1 MRRKPGRSRSPRRC
15 DLVVTGTRL
24 HLEIAARLAVAL
36 VLGLILGAEREA
48 RDQPAG
54 LRTHALVS
62 VGAAL
67 FGVISVFGVLPYAG
81 VNTPTDMSRVAS
93 QVPSGIGFLGAGAIL
108 RFGATVRGLT
118 TAASLWVVAAIGLAA
133 GLGMYVA
140 ATFVT
145 VGSVLTLMVFRLVRR
160 PLRGLLTAG
169 RFSVTIEY
177 DRKADLGVLIREL
190 SRSPLELDH
199 VDLEDEGG
207 DRDRTVY
214 AVLRCQ
220 PGVRPEQAV
229 MKVADLEGVRSIEY
243 GR

>member
-1 MRRKPGRSRSPRRC
+1 MTSGR
-15 DLVVTGTRL
+15 VQ
-24 HLEIAARLAVAL
+24 LEIALRLGAAL
-36 VLGLILGAEREA
+36 LMGLIIGAEREA

-67 FGVISVFGVLPYAG
+67 FGVISVFGVMPYAG
-81 VNTPTDMSRVAS
+81 QFTPADMSRIAS

-133 GLGMYVA
+133 GLGMYLA
-140 ATFVT
+140 AFMVT
-145 VGSVLTLMVFRLVRR
+145 VGSVLTLMIFRVFRR
-160 PLRGLLTAG
+160 PLRGVLTAG

-177 DRKADLGVLIREL
+177 DRKADLGVLINAL
-190 SRSPLELDH
+190 SRTPLELDH
-199 VDLEDEGG
+199 MDLEDEGG
-207 DRDRTVY
+207 DKARTIY
-214 AVLRCQ
+214 AVLRCK
-220 PGVRPEQAV
+220 PGVQPEEV
-229 MKVADLEGVRSIEY
+229 VSRVAELDGVQSLEY

>member
-1 MRRKPGRSRSPRRC
+1 MSS
-15 DLVVTGTRL
+15 TRL
-24 HLEIAARLAVAL
+24 HIEIAARLAVAL

-67 FGVISVFGVLPYAG
+67 FGVISVFGFLPYTG
-81 VNTPTDMSRVAS
+81 VDTRTDMSRVAA

-118 TAASLWVVAAIGLAA
+118 TAASLWVVAAVGLAA

-145 VGSVLTLMVFRLVRR
+145 VGSVITLMVFRLIRR

-177 DRKADLGVLIREL
+177 DRKADLGVLISEL
-190 SRSPLELDH
+190 SRRPLELDH
-199 VDLEDEGG
+199 LDLEDEGG
-207 DRDRTVY
+207 DKARTIY

-220 PGVRPEQAV
+220 PGVQPEQAV
-229 MKVADLEGVRSIEY
+229 MKVADLEGVQSIEY

>member
-1 MRRKPGRSRSPRRC
+1 M
-15 DLVVTGTRL
+15 TGTRL
-24 HLEIAARLAVAL
+24 HLEIAARLAAAL

-67 FGVISVFGVLPYAG
+67 FGVISVYGMLPYAG
-81 VNTPTDMSRVAS
+81 DNTRTDISRVAA

-133 GLGMYVA
+133 GLGMYVPA
-140 ATFVT
+140 IMVT
-145 VGSVLTLMVFRLVRR
+145 LGSVLTLMVFRILRR
-160 PLRGLLTAG
+160 PLRGFLTAG

-190 SRSPLELDH
+190 SKRPLELDH
-199 VDLEDEGG
+199 LDFEEEGG
-207 DRDRTVY
+207 DKDRSIY

-220 PGVRPEQAV
+220 PGIQPEQAV
-229 MKVADLEGVRSIEY
+229 MRIADLEGVTSLEY